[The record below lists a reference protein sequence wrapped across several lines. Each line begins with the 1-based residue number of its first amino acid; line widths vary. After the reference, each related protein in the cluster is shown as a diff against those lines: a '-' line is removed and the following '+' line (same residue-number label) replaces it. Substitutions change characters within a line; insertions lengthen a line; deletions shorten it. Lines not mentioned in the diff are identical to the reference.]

1 MPGGLTVHDRHVAN
15 ATRLISKNG
24 RAATLV
30 TISNGGDAWNPVQT
44 SAEVDVTV
52 LQTAFNAA
60 DKNQWLIEA
69 HDKAFLLDS
78 SVTPIVGSTLVDGE
92 THYSIVNIATLAPG
106 ETTILHKLQVRV

>member
-1 MPGGLTVHDRHVAN
+1 MRGGLTVHDWAVAL
-15 ATRLISKNG
+15 ASRLIPKNG

-30 TISNGGDAWNPVQT
+30 TISNSGNAWDPVQT

-52 LQTAFNAA
+52 LQTAFDAN

-78 SVTPIVGSTLVDGE
+78 SVTPIVGSTLVDGT
-92 THYSIVNIATLAPG
+92 THYSIVNIATVAPG

>member
-1 MPGGLTVHDRHVAN
+1 MHEWAAEL
-15 ATRLISKNG
+15 ATEAISENG

-30 TISNGGDAWNPVQT
+30 AISNSGSAWDPVQT
-44 SAEVDVTV
+44 SVEVDVTV

-69 HDKAFLLDS
+69 HDKAFLMDS

-92 THYSIVNIATLAPG
+92 THYSIINIGTLAPG

>member
-1 MPGGLTVHDRHVAN
+1 MHEWAVQAAKEGIAE
-15 ATRLISKNG
+15 NG

-30 TISNGGDAWNPVQT
+30 TISNSGAAYDPVQT

-52 LQTAFNAA
+52 LQTTFNAS
-60 DKNQWLIEA
+60 DKNQWLIET

-92 THYSIVNIATLAPG
+92 THYSIVNIATLSPG
-106 ETTILHKLQVRV
+106 ETTILHKLQVRA

>member
-1 MPGGLTVHDRHVAN
+1 MHDWAVGLAS
-15 ATRLISKNG
+15 RLIPKNG
-24 RAATLV
+24 RPATLV
-30 TISNGGDAWNPVQT
+30 TISNGGSAWDPVQI

-52 LQTAFNAA
+52 LQTAFNAS

-69 HDKAFLLDS
+69 HDKAFLMDS

-92 THYSIVNIATLAPG
+92 THYSIINIATIAPG

>member
-1 MPGGLTVHDRHVAN
+1 MHDQFVQL

-30 TISNGGDAWNPVQT
+30 TISNGGSAWDPVQT

-52 LQTAFNAA
+52 LQTAFDAS
-60 DKNQWLIEA
+60 DKNQWLIDA

-92 THYSIVNIATLAPG
+92 THYSIVNITTIAPG
-106 ETTILHKLQVRV
+106 ETTVLHKLQVRV

>member
-1 MPGGLTVHDRHVAN
+1 MHEWAAEL
-15 ATRLISKNG
+15 ATDAIIENG

-30 TISNGGDAWNPVQT
+30 TISNSGNAWDPVQT
-44 SAEVDVTV
+44 SVEVDVTV
-52 LQTAFNAA
+52 LQTAFNAS

-69 HDKAFLLDS
+69 HDKAFLMDS

-92 THYSIVNIATLAPG
+92 THYSIVNIATIAPG

>member
-1 MPGGLTVHDRHVAN
+1 MHEQFVAL

-24 RAATLV
+24 RGMRLV
-30 TISNGGDAWNPVQT
+30 TVANSGTAWDPTQAET
-44 SAEVDVTV
+44 EVDVIGVQTV
-52 LQTAFNAA
+52 FKAE

-69 HDKAFLLDS
+69 HDKAFLMDS

-106 ETTILHKLQVRV
+106 ETTILHKLQVRA

>member
-1 MPGGLTVHDRHVAN
+1 MHEWAVQA
-15 ATRLISKNG
+15 ATSGIMENG

-30 TISNGGDAWNPVQT
+30 TISHCGSAWDPVQI

-52 LQTAFNAA
+52 LQTAFNAS

-69 HDKAFLLDS
+69 HDKGFLIDS

-92 THYSIVNIATLAPG
+92 THYSIVNIATIAPG

>member
-1 MPGGLTVHDRHVAN
+1 MHKWAAELVAEM
-15 ATRLISKNG
+15 IGENG
-24 RAATLV
+24 RPATLV
-30 TISNGGDAWNPVQT
+30 TTSNGGNAWDPVQT

-52 LQTAFNAA
+52 LQTAFNAS

-69 HDKAFLLDS
+69 HDKAFLIDS

-92 THYSIVNIATLAPG
+92 IHYSIVNIATIAPG

>member
-1 MPGGLTVHDRHVAN
+1 MHEWAAGM
-15 ATRLISKNG
+15 ATEMIGENG
-24 RAATLV
+24 RSATLV
-30 TISNGGDAWNPVQT
+30 TISNSGNAWDPVQI

-52 LQTAFNAA
+52 LQTAFNAS

-69 HDKAFLLDS
+69 HDKAFLMDS

-92 THYSIVNIATLAPG
+92 THYSIINIATIAPG

>member
-1 MPGGLTVHDRHVAN
+1 MHEWAVQAAKEGIAE
-15 ATRLISKNG
+15 NG

-30 TISNGGDAWNPVQT
+30 TISNGGSAWDPVQT
-44 SAEVDVTV
+44 SAEDDVTV
-52 LQTAFNAA
+52 VQTTFNAA

-92 THYSIVNIATLAPG
+92 THYSIINVATIAPG
-106 ETTILHKLQVRV
+106 ETTILHKLQVRA

>member
-1 MPGGLTVHDRHVAN
+1 MHEWAAQL
-15 ATRLISKNG
+15 ATEMIGDNG

-30 TISNGGDAWNPVQT
+30 TISNSGDAWNPVQT

-52 LQTAFNAA
+52 LQTSFNAA

-69 HDKAFLLDS
+69 HDKAFLMDS

-92 THYSIVNIATLAPG
+92 THYSIINIATLAPG
-106 ETTILHKLQVRV
+106 ETTILHKLQVRA

>member
-1 MPGGLTVHDRHVAN
+1 MHEWAVEL
-15 ATRLISKNG
+15 ATEAIIENG

-30 TISNGGDAWNPVQT
+30 TISNDGNAWDPVQT

-52 LQTAFNAA
+52 LQTAFNAS

-69 HDKAFLLDS
+69 HDKAFLIDS

-92 THYSIVNIATLAPG
+92 THYSIINIATIAPG
-106 ETTILHKLQVRV
+106 ETTILHKLQARV

>member
-1 MPGGLTVHDRHVAN
+1 MGVIMHDWAVQA
-15 ATRLISKNG
+15 AKEGIAENG

-30 TISNGGDAWNPVQT
+30 TTSTGGNAWDPVQT
-44 SAEVDVTV
+44 SAEIGVTV
-52 LQTAFNAA
+52 LQTAFNAS

-69 HDKAFLLDS
+69 HDKAFLIDS

>member
-1 MPGGLTVHDRHVAN
+1 MHEWAAEL
-15 ATRLISKNG
+15 ATEAIIENG

-30 TISNGGDAWNPVQT
+30 AISNSGSAWDPVQT
-44 SAEVDVTV
+44 SVEVDVTV
-52 LQTAFNAA
+52 LQTAFNAS

-92 THYSIVNIATLAPG
+92 THYSIVNIATIAPG
-106 ETTILHKLQVRV
+106 ETTILHKLQVRA

>member
-1 MPGGLTVHDRHVAN
+1 MHERHVAN

-30 TISNGGDAWNPVQT
+30 TNSNSGAAYDPVQT
-44 SAEVDVTV
+44 SAEVDVTD

-69 HDKAFLLDS
+69 HDKAFLMDS
-78 SVTPIVGSTLVDGE
+78 SVTPIVGATLVDGT
-92 THYSIVNIATLAPG
+92 THYSIVNVATTAPG
-106 ETTILHKLQVRV
+106 ETTILHKIQVRV

>member
-1 MPGGLTVHDRHVAN
+1 MHDWAVGL
-15 ATRLISKNG
+15 ATEAISENG

-30 TISNGGDAWNPVQT
+30 TISNGGNAWDPVQT

-52 LQTAFNAA
+52 LQTDFNAS

-69 HDKAFLLDS
+69 HDKAFLMDS

-92 THYSIVNIATLAPG
+92 THYSIINIATIAPG
-106 ETTILHKLQVRV
+106 ETTILHKLQARV

>member
-1 MPGGLTVHDRHVAN
+1 MHEWAAEL
-15 ATRLISKNG
+15 ATEAISENG
-24 RAATLV
+24 RPATLV
-30 TISNGGDAWNPVQT
+30 TISNGGNAWDPVQT

-52 LQTAFNAA
+52 LQTAFNST

-92 THYSIVNIATLAPG
+92 THYSIINIATIAPG
-106 ETTILHKLQVRV
+106 ETTILHKLQARV

>member
-1 MPGGLTVHDRHVAN
+1 MHEWAAEL
-15 ATRLISKNG
+15 ATDAIIENG

-30 TISNGGDAWNPVQT
+30 TISNSGNAWDPVQT
-44 SAEVDVTV
+44 SMEVDVIV
-52 LQTAFNAA
+52 LQTAFKAE

-69 HDKAFLLDS
+69 HDKAFLMDS

-106 ETTILHKLQVRV
+106 ETTILHKLQVRA

>member
-1 MPGGLTVHDRHVAN
+1 MHEWAAQM
-15 ATRLISKNG
+15 ATEAIIENG

-44 SAEVDVTV
+44 SAEVDVIV

-78 SVTPIVGSTLVDGE
+78 SVTPIVGSTLVDGT

-106 ETTILHKLQVRV
+106 ETTVLHKLQVRV